1 MAKIGCRPNVAA
13 TITLHL
19 SEEEAGALDALVGYG
34 FKTFIDVFYKHLGK
48 AYLEPYESGLKS
60 LFESV
65 RTGEASVHSF
75 LEKAREARAVFDG
88 RRVSSEP
95 PKFER
100 GPGCETPKVEDN
112 GQ

>member
-1 MAKIGCRPNVAA
+1 MAKIGCRPNISA

-34 FKTFIDVFYKHLGK
+34 FKPFIEAFYKHLGK
-48 AYLEPYESGLKS
+48 AYLEPYEAGLRS

-65 RTGEASVHSF
+65 RSGDASVSGF
-75 LEKAREARAVFDG
+75 LQKANEARAVFDG

-95 PKFER
+95 PKYVPPSA
-100 GPGCETPKVEDN
+100 GVTP
-112 GQ
+112 